1 MDRIAELEKY
11 IKSNAKC
18 HLVGIGGVS
27 MSPLAK
33 VLHRQGLPITGS
45 DMRDSTIIGELRQM
59 GIPVHIGHKAENAV
73 GADFIIR
80 TAAAH
85 DDNVEIAYAR
95 THGIPVFER
104 AEAWGCIMRNYKNA
118 LCISGTHG
126 KTTTTSMCTHILMS
140 AGADPTVMIGG
151 TLPLLQDSHRVGHG
165 DIIVLESCEYYN
177 SFLSFSPTIAVIL
190 DVDTDHLDFFKD
202 LNDIKKSFRTF
213 AQLVPAD
220 SGLVI
225 ANLDDENTMSAI
237 KDIKRPIMTFG
248 MSEKADVRASDIRI
262 SNGVS
267 EFDIIY
273 NQRVLTHIK
282 LHVPGMHNVK
292 NALAAAASAIALHIP
307 AKAIADGLD
316 AFRGAARR
324 FEYKGTING
333 ARIYDDYAHHP
344 QELHSLIEAARSLN
358 PHRILVAF
366 QPHTFSRTKAL
377 FEDFVRELSSAD
389 KVFLAEIFAAREKNT
404 VGISSKDLAALI
416 PGAVFFPTFQQ
427 LEDALKAE
435 AQDGDMILT
444 VGAGDIYKVGEHLSE
459 SAK

>member
-59 GIPVHIGHKAENAV
+59 GIPVHIGHNAENAA

-165 DIIVLESCEYYN
+165 DIIVLESCE
-177 SFLSFSPTIAVIL
+177 
-190 DVDTDHLDFFKD
+190 
-202 LNDIKKSFRTF
+202 
-213 AQLVPAD
+213 
-220 SGLVI
+220 
-225 ANLDDENTMSAI
+225 
-237 KDIKRPIMTFG
+237 
-248 MSEKADVRASDIRI
+248 
-262 SNGVS
+262 
-267 EFDIIY
+267 
-273 NQRVLTHIK
+273 
-282 LHVPGMHNVK
+282 
-292 NALAAAASAIALHIP
+292 
-307 AKAIADGLD
+307 
-316 AFRGAARR
+316 
-324 FEYKGTING
+324 
-333 ARIYDDYAHHP
+333 
-344 QELHSLIEAARSLN
+344 
-358 PHRILVAF
+358 
-366 QPHTFSRTKAL
+366 
-377 FEDFVRELSSAD
+377 
-389 KVFLAEIFAAREKNT
+389 
-404 VGISSKDLAALI
+404 
-416 PGAVFFPTFQQ
+416 
-427 LEDALKAE
+427 
-435 AQDGDMILT
+435 
-444 VGAGDIYKVGEHLSE
+444 
-459 SAK
+459 